1 MPAPQKLAHVV
12 LTTGEKDALTAWYCK
27 VLSAH
32 IQIETAAA
40 TFLTYDD
47 EHHRI
52 AIAPIEHA
60 VRPSP
65 SHTGLSHIAFTFAEL
80 GDLLQ
85 QFDDLRHAG
94 ITPFWTVNHG
104 TTSSIYYADP
114 DGNRVEL
121 QVDNFSTNEE
131 GNAYLRSERFAANPL
146 GVQFDPAEYLTRLR
160 SGEATQLLIEEL
172 ARVEGEPVA
181 MPVGV

>member
-12 LTTGEKDALTAWYCK
+12 LTTGQKDALTDWYCK

-32 IQIETAAA
+32 VQIETTAA

-65 SHTGLSHIAFTFAEL
+65 SHSGLSHIAFTFTEL
-80 GDLLQ
+80 ADLLQ
-85 QFDDLRHAG
+85 QFDDLRHEG

-121 QVDNFSTNEE
+121 QVDNFATNEQ

-146 GVQFDPAEYLTRLR
+146 GVRFDPAAYLARLR
-160 SGEATQLLIEEL
+160 SGEASEQLMEEL